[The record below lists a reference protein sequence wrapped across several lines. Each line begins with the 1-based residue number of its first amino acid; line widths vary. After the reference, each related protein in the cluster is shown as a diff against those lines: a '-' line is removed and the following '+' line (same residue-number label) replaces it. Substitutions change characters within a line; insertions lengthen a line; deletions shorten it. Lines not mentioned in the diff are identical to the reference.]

1 MVFLV
6 YVQFSKQFRK
16 HGHNVIKTCLY
27 KKYLGWKRKTMVK
40 MKNSIMENESENTL
54 RLHINSLTTNAP
66 AQDIYMLSTYFS
78 NMLHFS
84 KAVNLFLV
92 INMLGL
98 WKFGDSFL
106 ICLSILTVIFTCT

>member
-1 MVFLV
+1 MLV
-6 YVQFSKQFRK
+6 QKIS
-16 HGHNVIKTCLY
+16 
-27 KKYLGWKRKTMVK
+27 WMEE
-40 MKNSIMENESENTL
+40 KNNGQDEKFDYGKWIANTL